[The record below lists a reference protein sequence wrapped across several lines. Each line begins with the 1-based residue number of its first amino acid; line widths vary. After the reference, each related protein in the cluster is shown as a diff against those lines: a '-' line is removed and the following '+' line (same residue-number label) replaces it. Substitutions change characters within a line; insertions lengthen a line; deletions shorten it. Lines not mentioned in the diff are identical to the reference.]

1 MFSHSFL
8 ELPWRAVSAYGLAS
22 KSRVLISKQW
32 KFKKAVEKH
41 DQDLIIIIIMFRSH
55 ICGLMIFHSFTLDVR
70 EEELSRKPI
79 QRGYF
84 KDHSTIYIIC
94 VYCQL
99 LYREGKCSS
108 SQ

>member
-41 DQDLIIIIIMFRSH
+41 DQDLRIIIMFRSH

-70 EEELSRKPI
+70 EEELSRKEAHTKRLFQGPL
-79 QRGYF
+79 Y
-84 KDHSTIYIIC
+84 HIYNLC
-94 VYCQL
+94 VL
-99 LYREGKCSS
+99 PAAL
-108 SQ
+108 